1 MASMPPPG
9 FQRLFEVPRLPRFD
23 LPEALE
29 ATYGGFGLPAPVVY
43 ANFVTSLDGVAA
55 VPEVPRSSAL
65 ISGGNPADRFVVALL
80 RACADVIVIGAGT
93 LRAHAG
99 PWTAEKAYPSEMAAF
114 AELRRRLGMSG
125 EPPLVVVTG
134 SGRLDGESSKLRGAI
149 VATTARAAERARESA
164 GRAAEV
170 VAIDPLD
177 VREIVTML
185 SGRGHE
191 RILTEGG
198 PKLMGQLLEAALVD
212 ELFLTVSP
220 IVTGGGERQ
229 RPTLAA
235 SVDLLP
241 AGPSSARL
249 LSVHRHGSYLFL
261 RYGLLREEARGP
273 DMHRGESERRRRIFP
288 GSEAR
293 RDEASQ

>member
-1 MASMPPPG
+1 MASIPPPA
-9 FQRLFEVPRLPRFD
+9 FQTLFEVAGLPRFE
-23 LPEALE
+23 LPQALE
-29 ATYGGFGLPAPVVY
+29 ATYGGFGLPASVVY

-55 VPEVPRSSAL
+55 VPEMPRSSAL
-65 ISGGNPADRFVVALL
+65 ISAGDPADRFVVALL
-80 RACADVIVIGAGT
+80 RACADAILIGAGT

-99 PWTAEKAYPSEMAAF
+99 PWTAESAYPSAAGAF
-114 AELRRRLGMSG
+114 AALRRRLGMTR
-125 EPPLVVVTG
+125 EPSLVVVTG
-134 SGRLDGESSKLRGAI
+134 SGRLDGASSKLRGAI

-164 GRAAEV
+164 GEETEV
-170 VAIDPLD
+170 IAVDPLD

-198 PKLMGQLLEAALVD
+198 PKIMGQLLEAEVVD

-220 IVTGGGERQ
+220 ILTGGGEPP

-241 AGPSSARL
+241 AGPASASL
-249 LSVHRHGSYLFL
+249 LSVRRRGSYLFL
-261 RYGLLREEARGP
+261 RYGLLREDARGE
-273 DMHRGESERRRRIFP
+273 DTHP
-288 GSEAR
+288 G
-293 RDEASQ
+293 

>member
-1 MASMPPPG
+1 
-9 FQRLFEVPRLPRFD
+9 
-23 LPEALE
+23 
-29 ATYGGFGLPAPVVY
+29 VY

-55 VPEVPRSSAL
+55 VPEMPRSSAL
-65 ISGGNPADRFVVALL
+65 ISAGDPADRFVVALL
-80 RACADVIVIGAGT
+80 RACADAILIGAGT

-99 PWTAEKAYPSEMAAF
+99 PWTAESAYPSAAGAF
-114 AELRRRLGMSG
+114 AALRRRLGMTR
-125 EPPLVVVTG
+125 EPSLVVVTG
-134 SGRLDGESSKLRGAI
+134 SGRLDGASSKLRGAI

-164 GRAAEV
+164 GEETEV
-170 VAIDPLD
+170 IAVDPLD

-198 PKLMGQLLEAALVD
+198 PKIMGQLLEAEVVD

-220 IVTGGGERQ
+220 ILTGGGEPP

-241 AGPSSARL
+241 AGRASARL
-249 LSVHRHGSYLFL
+249 LSVRRRGSYLFL
-261 RYGLLREEARGP
+261 RYGLLREDARGE
-273 DMHRGESERRRRIFP
+273 DTHP
-288 GSEAR
+288 G
-293 RDEASQ
+293 